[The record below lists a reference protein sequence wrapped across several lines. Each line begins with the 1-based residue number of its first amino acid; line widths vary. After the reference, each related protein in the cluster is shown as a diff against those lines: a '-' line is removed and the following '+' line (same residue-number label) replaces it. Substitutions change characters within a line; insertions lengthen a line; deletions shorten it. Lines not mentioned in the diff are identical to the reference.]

1 MGKNTFTISFDDGTT
16 ASKSVTI
23 AEPRIIRGWWS
34 SDREGNN
41 NLKETQ
47 LSETVFFHIET
58 KGIAEGKELELKLYD
73 RDYHWQFTS
82 NPTLLDSIINLL
94 DRDDDEFP
102 DEEIVEKATVFNTGG
117 KSIAILEILLS
128 EKWESVIKDDIE
140 KVGGYHLDNKI
151 ELYWE
156 VKYGKKINEKI
167 LSELKVGFSDK
178 TLYFKSPVDGHNLPE
193 LISYDGSPLVLMKL
207 GGGMIKG
214 QVKSKIGKA
223 FGKSIDNAISHIA
236 LTKMEKGIMVA
247 NTGKLY
253 TNASNIYARDIYTND
268 GTLLKD
274 VKQRKPFGFNDGG
287 VATTTKGISQYDYH
301 ATEGKRVKV
310 LGLLKEAGHFLDFAS
325 LLSSAQDGFDTS
337 KPLSI
342 PMGPLS
348 PINDLAGVLIQQYS
362 DDLEET
368 LERVVQD
375 ELAEAKEKGLKGVQ
389 SFVYNNRNS
398 KKDKYNLL
406 AISAETANKLLQG
419 EFKTIDELNK
429 DVSNSLDDKEIYI
442 LYREVRN
449 KNRKEDIYI
458 IETIFLNK

>member
-34 SDREGNN
+34 SDKEGNN
-41 NLKETQ
+41 NLKESK
-47 LSETVFFHIET
+47 LGETVYFHIET

-73 RDYHWQFTS
+73 RDYHWQFTF

-102 DEEIVEKATVFNTGG
+102 DEELVEKATVFNTGG
-117 KSIAILEILLS
+117 KSIATLEILLS
-128 EKWESVIKDDIE
+128 EKWESVIKDDID
-140 KVGGYHLDNKI
+140 KFANLDKKI

-156 VKYGKKINEKI
+156 VTYGKKINEKI
-167 LSELKVGFSDK
+167 LSELKVGFPDK

-193 LISYDGSPLVLMKL
+193 LISYDGSPLLLMKL

-214 QVKSKIGKA
+214 QVKNKIGKVL
-223 FGKSIDNAISHIA
+223 GESIDSAINYIA
-236 LTKMEKGIMVA
+236 LTKMEKGISVA

-253 TNASNIYARDIYTND
+253 TNDTNIYARDIYTND

-274 VKQRKPFGFNDGG
+274 VKQRKNFGFNDGG

-301 ATEGKRVKV
+301 TNEGKRVKV
-310 LGLLKEAGHFLDFAS
+310 LGFLKEAGHFLDFGS
-325 LLSSAQDGFDTS
+325 LLISAQDGLDTS

-348 PINDLAGVLIQQYS
+348 PINDLAGVLIQQYA
-362 DDLEET
+362 DDLDET
-368 LERVVQD
+368 LEMAVQD
-375 ELAEAKEKGLKGVQ
+375 ELAMAKEEGLKGVQ
-389 SFVYNNRNS
+389 SFVYNNSNS
-398 KKDKYNLL
+398 KKDKYDLM

-419 EFKTIDELNK
+419 DFKILEDLEDYQSGVDTGNNP
-429 DVSNSLDDKEIYI
+429 VHI
-442 LYREVRN
+442 LYRTVKN
-449 KNRKEDIYI
+449 VNRKEDVYI
-458 IETIFLNK
+458 IETIFIDE